1 MFDRIDHPPRGRDGG
16 AAGSPARVYLRSGKK
31 LRGMG
36 REMIP
41 AGDAMILETAGGGGR
56 GEPSDRAAKA
66 ISFDKKNGLV
76 G

>member
-16 AAGSPARVYLRSGKK
+16 EAGSPARVYLKSGKE

-36 REMIP
+36 RETIP

-56 GEPSDRAAKA
+56 GQARNRDPKSIA
-66 ISFDKKNGLV
+66 SDKKDGLS
-76 G
+76 